1 LFLAR
6 DVIKQLIAEARAKKE
21 NPQTSVAKEREQS

>member
-6 DVIKQLIAEARAKKE
+6 DVIKEMIAEARE
-21 NPQTSVAKEREQS
+21 QRQNLRTSVAKECVQS

>member
-6 DVIKQLIAEARAKKE
+6 DVIKEMIAEARE
-21 NPQTSVAKEREQS
+21 QRQNPQTSVAKECVQS